1 MIRSRRKSQ
10 ATPLLLPEL
19 SVSRKIRPALLRQL
33 NERVV
38 FETVRDHGPISR
50 ADLTRQSGIT
60 PPTASKVVAKL
71 LRAGFLEEVN
81 GAENDAAAKA
91 GRPSKVYR
99 LGTGSVQVLG
109 AAMDVRRCAVLAA
122 GLDGKIDPASVLE
135 FSTPA
140 TYDDLIDALAERA
153 RTLMR
158 RGSMETLGMGIS
170 TPGEVDMREQRVLL
184 SPNLHVTDG
193 RSPGRDLQRR
203 LGIETVMFHE
213 TIGTCLAERANGA
226 AKGLN
231 DFVMIGVYEGFGV
244 SIVSGGRLVLGR
256 DMMAGE
262 LGHVT
267 VDLHGIKCG
276 CGNTGCLETVAT
288 DPAFA
293 RAVSK
298 QEGRRLEVEE
308 AVRLARDGKFD
319 VTAPLRQTLEYLA
332 VGIGAAINIFNP
344 QAVLV
349 CARMLDGHPDAL
361 EWLRQA
367 VARRSLA
374 PLLNNCQIIRAEG
387 NTRQGAIASIIQHL
401 THALWPAID

>member
-1 MIRSRRKSQ
+1 M
-10 ATPLLLPEL
+10 LLPEL
-19 SVSRKIRPALLRQL
+19 SVSRKIRPSLLRQL

-71 LRAGFLEEVN
+71 LRAGFLEEVD
-81 GAENDAAAKA
+81 GSAGNDGAAKA

-135 FSTPA
+135 FATPST
-140 TYDDLIDALAERA
+140 YHELIDALADRA
-153 RTLMR
+153 RSLMR
-158 RGSMETLGMGIS
+158 RGAIETLGMGIS
-170 TPGEVDMREQRVLL
+170 TPGEVDMRSQRVLL

-267 VDLHGIKCG
+267 VDLNGMKCG

-308 AVRLARDGKFD
+308 AVRLARDGKID

-361 EWLRQA
+361 DWLRQA

-374 PLLNNCQIIRAEG
+374 PLLNNCQIVRAEG